1 MQEKVQKKGK
11 NWKEK
16 ACLALAPPL
25 SIAIPGFGFALKG
38 KPRKF
43 IALQLL
49 LIATLITFCVSRW
62 ITYPKGI
69 TIFFVLVIAIHII
82 NPLFVLYTRPQE
94 NFNSVKNLASTLAIA
109 SLFIFMC
116 SYLFSHKQDWLGIHL
131 NYIPSTSMKPSL
143 LPGDIILVDTWA
155 YKYQEPKNND
165 VVVFSL
171 PRTDYLLVKR
181 IAPWPTP
188 NSPPGE
194 YYVIGDNK
202 IYSKDSRN
210 FGGIRRQ
217 WIIGRAVIKFTTP
230 NNYLPVKL

>member
-25 SIAIPGFGFALKG
+25 SIVIPGFGFALKG
-38 KPRKF
+38 EPRKF

-49 LIATLITFCVSRW
+49 LIATLITFSVSRW
-62 ITYPKGI
+62 VIYPKGI
-69 TIFFVLVIAIHII
+69 TIFFLLVIVIHII

-94 NFNSVKNLASTLAIA
+94 NFSILKNLISTLAIA

-116 SYLFSHKQDWLGIHL
+116 GYLFSQKQAWLGIHL
-131 NYIPSTSMKPSL
+131 NYIPSTSMKPTL

-155 YKYQEPKNND
+155 YKDQEPENND
-165 VVVFSL
+165 VVVFFL
-171 PRTDYLLVKR
+171 PRTDYYLVKR

-188 NSPPGE
+188 NSHRGE

-210 FGGIRRQ
+210 FGGIKRQ
-217 WIIGRAVIKFTTP
+217 WIIGRAAVKFASQQ
-230 NNYLPVKL
+230 NYIPGKI

>member
-1 MQEKVQKKGK
+1 MPKQDKHTKKSW
-11 NWKEK
+11 NEK
-16 ACLALAPPL
+16 ALQATAPL
-25 SIAIPGFGFALKG
+25 VSIAIPGFGFALKG

-43 IALQLL
+43 ISLQLL

-62 ITYPKGI
+62 VTYPKGI

-94 NFNSVKNLASTLAIA
+94 NFGSVKNLASTLAIA

-116 SYLFSHKQDWLGIHL
+116 GYLFSQKQDWLGIHL

-155 YKYQEPKNND
+155 YKDQEPETND

-171 PRTDYLLVKR
+171 PRTDYFLVKR
-181 IAPWPTP
+181 IAPWPIP

-210 FGGIRRQ
+210 FGGIKRQ
-217 WIIGRAVIKFTTP
+217 WITGRAVVKFSSRK
-230 NNYLPVKL
+230 NYRPQKI